1 MAGVSAPAPHR
12 PDALT
17 PAERRV
23 LRLIAQ
29 GLSSQQ
35 VAERLYL
42 SRRTVDFH
50 LFSIYRFLE
59 VQNRIQAI
67 NAARERGWL
76 DE

>member
-12 PDALT
+12 PEGLT
-17 PAERRV
+17 PTERRV

-35 VAERLYL
+35 VAERLFV

-50 LFSIYRFLE
+50 LGNVYRFLE
-59 VQNRIQAI
+59 AGNRIQAI
-67 NAARERGWL
+67 NAARGKGWI
-76 DE
+76 